1 MIDGP
6 LPGGLAEYLDDV
18 FLGSIVEKLD
28 IGLVEDVPRKRG
40 RPKKH
45 QSNRERV
52 AEQRQRAREQKLKVL
67 AEQIRLNSPDT
78 VGEVD
83 CEGKE
88 GRRPGV
94 ENGGR
99 PVPKIV

>member
-52 AEQRQRAREQKLKVL
+52 ATSEGERAETYSSAEYRL
-67 AEQIRLNSPDT
+67 A
-78 VGEVD
+78 
-83 CEGKE
+83 
-88 GRRPGV
+88 
-94 ENGGR
+94 
-99 PVPKIV
+99 